1 MREKVK
7 DAKVESLQNAG
18 LDGIIVEHNDK
29 TITNMT
35 FEDITEV
42 LEIYKRLNNKNKDRF
57 DVTFAKSKD
66 DAMNM
71 INHFKKGLEAN

>member
-1 MREKVK
+1 
-7 DAKVESLQNAG
+7 
-18 LDGIIVEHNDK
+18 
-29 TITNMT
+29 MT